1 MVTIRDVA
9 ARAGVNPS
17 TVSRALKDN
26 PSISLKTKEKVKKA
40 MEELGYVPNLAAKV
54 LASGLT
60 HCVGVVFP
68 PMSSPEMRS
77 QPFYMEILTEINKAA
92 SLQDYTISI
101 ATGSKIEDLQN
112 QVQRMHLEHRVDGFI
127 LLYSLKDDPISTYLR
142 AQKIP
147 FVMMG
152 TPVQF
157 ENETTFVDNDNKL
170 MARTAVNY
178 LYDKGHRR
186 ILFVTDHLES
196 EVQLG
201 RSIGYRLGVEML
213 DLPLY
218 PVMFFEDSS
227 PENLPL
233 LLEKIQQEDITA
245 LVVID
250 DRLCLRIMQ
259 FLFFCDLRVPDDISL
274 ISFNNSIY
282 AKLLHPYLTTFD
294 VNIASLGRSSF
305 GRIFDKIQRKM
316 DENAKVIVPFTLKER
331 ESVLKL
337 VEDQ

>member
-26 PSISLKTKEKVKKA
+26 PSISRKTKEKVKKA
-40 MEELGYVPNLAAKV
+40 MEELGYVPNLAAKI

-60 HCVGVVFP
+60 HSVGVVFP

-92 SLQDYTISI
+92 SLQGYTISI
-101 ATGSKIEDLQN
+101 ATGSTREDLQH

-127 LLYSLKDDPISTYLR
+127 LLYSLRDDPIAAYFR
-142 AQKIP
+142 NQKIP

-152 TPVQF
+152 TPVEF
-157 ENETTFVDNDNKL
+157 ENETSFVDNDNKL
-170 MARTAVNY
+170 MARTAVNH

-186 ILFVTDHLES
+186 ILFVTDNLDS
-196 EVQLG
+196 EVQLD
-201 RSIGYRLGVEML
+201 RSIGYRLGMEML
-213 DLPLY
+213 GIPAY
-218 PVMFFEDSS
+218 PVMFFEESK

-233 LLEKIQQEDITA
+233 LLERIQQEKVTA

-250 DRLCLRIMQ
+250 DRLSLRLMQ

-294 VNIASLGRSSF
+294 VNIASLGRSAF
-305 GRIFDKIQRKM
+305 GRIFEKIQHKM
-316 DENAKVIVPFTLKER
+316 DENAKVIVPFVLKER
-331 ESVLKL
+331 ESVLVLK
-337 VEDQ
+337 EEG